1 MPPFFE
7 QIWPGSTALRVAFVV
22 SGVVALLALFVQ
34 FLSLR
39 TLTYLWIALK
49 QLASDILLFAP
60 DRLKKRL
67 GQGEWLKGSYWDTR
81 VERWQDHV
89 KAYLN
94 LKHTAERTR
103 LSDLAK
109 LAAHEAANK
118 PEDAET
124 QEAAKKAQH
133 DLDTMTDR
141 WWGAERIHYLSSD
154 RLAVLTPKFS
164 TVLTFQSLTLVAM
177 SVTMGTFWKDADAAL
192 RRELWQ
198 MLAVLALPWS
208 VTVMACLIANGNVYW
223 GDMWRPT
230 EGQVAESTNDLTQRE
245 NAYADLLI
253 GVLILRSAILRVVTF
268 VALVTFFL
276 AVVVI
281 VHVLRAAPL
290 PEKPPLIN
298 GPGGY
303 AGPLSPVAPTSP
315 LSVSTVGTLSHRGP
329 PK

>member
-1 MPPFFE
+1 
-7 QIWPGSTALRVAFVV
+7 
-22 SGVVALLALFVQ
+22 
-34 FLSLR
+34 
-39 TLTYLWIALK
+39 
-49 QLASDILLFAP
+49 
-60 DRLKKRL
+60 
-67 GQGEWLKGSYWDTR
+67 
-81 VERWQDHV
+81 
-89 KAYLN
+89 
-94 LKHTAERTR
+94 
-103 LSDLAK
+103 
-109 LAAHEAANK
+109 
-118 PEDAET
+118 
-124 QEAAKKAQH
+124 
-133 DLDTMTDR
+133 MTDR

-303 AGPLSPVAPTSP
+303 ASP
-315 LSVSTVGTLSHRGP
+315 LPPDAQYVFASGERCTGATRAWAEKLAASVATTEGLTANVSITADTKPLGPVLQQRYGSLIAFPHERARCLEQLVKGALENRGVKLHTTIVVRDITSRTVPAEIDRTAIVTWSRSDGR
-329 PK
+329 

>member
-1 MPPFFE
+1 
-7 QIWPGSTALRVAFVV
+7 
-22 SGVVALLALFVQ
+22 
-34 FLSLR
+34 
-39 TLTYLWIALK
+39 
-49 QLASDILLFAP
+49 
-60 DRLKKRL
+60 
-67 GQGEWLKGSYWDTR
+67 
-81 VERWQDHV
+81 
-89 KAYLN
+89 
-94 LKHTAERTR
+94 
-103 LSDLAK
+103 
-109 LAAHEAANK
+109 
-118 PEDAET
+118 
-124 QEAAKKAQH
+124 
-133 DLDTMTDR
+133 MTDR

-154 RLAVLTPKFS
+154 RLAILTPKFS

-230 EGQVAESTNDLTQRE
+230 KGQVAESFEDLTQRE

-276 AVVVI
+276 AVVVT

-290 PEKPPLIN
+290 PEKPPTID
-298 GPGGY
+298 GPGGH
-303 AGPLSPVAPTSP
+303 AGPLPPDAQYVFASGESCTGATRAWAEKLAASVATTEGLTANISITADTRP
-315 LSVSTVGTLSHRGP
+315 LLPDLQQRHGSLIGFAQERARCLERLLKGAFEERRAKLHTTVAVRDIKSKTMPAEIDRTAIVTWSRSDGH
-329 PK
+329 